1 MCVCVCVC
9 MCIYVCVCV
18 CVRIPNFSLL
28 DRPLISSL
36 LVLQGK
42 QRVLVDESTPLL
54 EVSSFQ
60 QTIRNFLLSSSFS
73 LGILSSFKS
82 ENFLKVL
89 SLLTPVIDSW
99 WGLTLS
105 FQQ

>member
-1 MCVCVCVC
+1 MCVCVCVYVC
-9 MCIYVCVCV
+9 VYVCVCV

-60 QTIRNFLLSSSFS
+60 QTIRNFLLSSS
-73 LGILSSFKS
+73 LHWDL
-82 ENFLKVL
+82 VL
-89 SLLTPVIDSW
+89 V
-99 WGLTLS
+99 
-105 FQQ
+105 QE